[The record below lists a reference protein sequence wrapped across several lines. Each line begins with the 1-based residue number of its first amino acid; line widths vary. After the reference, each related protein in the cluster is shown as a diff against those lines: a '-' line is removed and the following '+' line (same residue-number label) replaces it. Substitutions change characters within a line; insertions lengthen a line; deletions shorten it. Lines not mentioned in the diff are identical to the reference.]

1 METTNLTKHS
11 VYDEIY
17 KFLDYLEVEKGV
29 SAKTAENYS
38 LYLERFAQFVDDVSL
53 ENLDLKI
60 ISKYRLWL
68 SRYTNENGLSLG
80 KTTQGYHLI
89 ALREF
94 LRYCAKNDIK
104 TFAAE
109 KIELPKAKR
118 KELETLSVDEVKLM
132 LDVHAGADITSLRNQ
147 AILELLFSSGL
158 RVSELAALDAG
169 RVNLKTREFS
179 VRGKGSKDR
188 LVFVS
193 ERAAAS
199 ISNYLKLK
207 GDTDPRSPLFTS
219 ATGSRLTTRTIQRIV
234 QNSALKAGIV
244 KKVTPHTLRHSF
256 ATSLLREGADIRSVQ
271 SLLGHSNIATTQI
284 YTHVADIH
292 LKQTYETYHN
302 EVLDED

>member
-1 METTNLTKHS
+1 MVKLSSVKHS
-11 VYDEIY
+11 VYDEVY

-29 SAKTAENYS
+29 SPKTAENYS
-38 LYLERFAQFVDDVSL
+38 LYLERFAQFVDDVAL
-53 ENLDLKI
+53 EDIDIKL

-68 SRYTNENGLSLG
+68 SRFVNEQNLALG

-94 LRYCAKNDIK
+94 LRYCAKQDIK

-109 KIELPKAKR
+109 KIELPKSKR
-118 KELETLSVDEVKLM
+118 KELETLSVDEVKQM
-132 LDVHAGADITSLRNQ
+132 LEAWDRADLTNLRNK

-158 RVSELAALDAG
+158 RVSELVNLDVG

-193 ERAAAS
+193 QRAAAS
-199 ISNYLKLK
+199 IAQYLSLR
-207 GDTDPRSPLFTS
+207 GDDDPRAPLFSSPNNT
-219 ATGSRLTTRTIQRIV
+219 RLTTRSIQRIV
-234 QNSALKAGIV
+234 AGSALKAGIV
-244 KKVTPHTLRHSF
+244 KKVTPHTMRHSF
-256 ATSLLREGADIRSVQ
+256 ATSMLREGADIRSVQ

-284 YTHVADIH
+284 YTHVADVH
-292 LKQTYETYHN
+292 LKNTYETYHN
-302 EVLDED
+302 EVLDEG

>member
-1 METTNLTKHS
+1 MGSSSSAKHS
-11 VYDEIY
+11 VYDEVY

-29 SAKTAENYS
+29 SPKTAENYS
-38 LYLERFAQFVDDVSL
+38 LYLERFAQFVDDVAL
-53 ENLDLKI
+53 EDIDIKL

-68 SRYTNENGLSLG
+68 SRFVNEQNLALG

-94 LRYCAKNDIK
+94 LRYCAKQDIK

-109 KIELPKAKR
+109 KIELPKSKR
-118 KELETLSVDEVKLM
+118 KELETLSVDEVKQM
-132 LDVHAGADITSLRNQ
+132 LEAWDKADLTNLRNK

-158 RVSELAALDAG
+158 RVSELVNLYVG

-193 ERAAAS
+193 QRAAAS
-199 ISNYLKLK
+199 IAEYLSLR
-207 GDTDPRSPLFTS
+207 GDDDPRAPLFSSPNNT
-219 ATGSRLTTRTIQRIV
+219 RLTTRSVQRIV
-234 QNSALKAGIV
+234 QASALKAGIV

-284 YTHVADIH
+284 YTHVADVH
-292 LKQTYETYHN
+292 LKQTFETYHN
-302 EVLDED
+302 EVLDEN

>member
-1 METTNLTKHS
+1 MGSSSSAKHS
-11 VYDEIY
+11 VYDEVY

-29 SAKTAENYS
+29 SPKTAENYS
-38 LYLERFAQFVDDVSL
+38 LYLERFAQFVDDVAL
-53 ENLDLKI
+53 EDIDIKL

-68 SRYTNENGLSLG
+68 SRFVNEQNLALG

-94 LRYCAKNDIK
+94 LRYCAKQDIK

-109 KIELPKAKR
+109 KIELPKSKR
-118 KELETLSVDEVKLM
+118 KELETLSVDEVKQM
-132 LDVHAGADITSLRNQ
+132 LEAWDKADLTNLRNK

-158 RVSELAALDAG
+158 RVSELVNLDVG

-193 ERAAAS
+193 QRAAAS
-199 ISNYLKLK
+199 IAEYLSLR
-207 GDTDPRSPLFTS
+207 GDDDPRAPLFSSPNNT
-219 ATGSRLTTRTIQRIV
+219 RLTTRSVQRIV
-234 QNSALKAGIV
+234 QASALKAGIV

-284 YTHVADIH
+284 YTHVADVH
-292 LKQTYETYHN
+292 LKQTFETYHN
-302 EVLDED
+302 EVLDEN

>member
-1 METTNLTKHS
+1 MSDNQPEKHS
-11 VYDEIY
+11 VYDEVY

-29 SAKTAENYS
+29 SPKTTENYS
-38 LYLERFAQFVDDVSL
+38 LYLERFAQFVDDTAL
-53 ENLDLKI
+53 EDIDIKL

-68 SRYTNENGLSLG
+68 SRFISDHNLSLA

-94 LRYCAKNDIK
+94 LRYCAKQDIK

-109 KIELPKAKR
+109 KIELPKSKR
-118 KELETLSVDEVKLM
+118 KELETLSVDEVKQM
-132 LDVHAGADITSLRNQ
+132 LDVWNKPDITSLRNK
-147 AILELLFSSGL
+147 AILEMLFSSGL
-158 RVSELAALDAG
+158 RVSELTNLDTA

-188 LVFVS
+188 IVFVS

-199 ISNYLKLK
+199 IAEYLNLRADANPK
-207 GDTDPRSPLFTS
+207 TPLFTS
-219 ATGSRLTTRTIQRIV
+219 SNNTRLTTRSIQRIV
-234 QNSALKAGIV
+234 ASSALKAGIV
-244 KKVTPHTLRHSF
+244 KKVTPHTMRHSF
-256 ATSLLREGADIRSVQ
+256 ATSMLREGADIRSVQ

-302 EVLDED
+302 EVLDES